1 MHHATTVIRAGTPDP
16 APGSAFR
23 SGPVFASAYHAA
35 GDPAAS
41 PFTYARFHN
50 PTWSAFEAALTELE
64 GGPALVFPSGM
75 AATTAVLAAV
85 LRPGDT
91 VCLPAGSYYTTRVI
105 AGGWFTEMG
114 IKVRLV
120 PVGSETDRSLMKGA
134 KLVWLETPTNPGL
147 DVCDIAAVAEVAHAE
162 GALVAVDNTTATPLA
177 QQPLALGADFVLAS
191 DSKALTG
198 HSDLI
203 LGHVAARDPALIEKI
218 RVWRTQSGSIAG
230 PFEVWMAHRALGT
243 LAMRLERQTANA
255 LRVATYLQQH
265 PKIRNVRYPGL
276 TGDPGFAVA
285 SRQMRFTG
293 AVLCFE
299 LADRGSAERFL
310 AACRLVDEATSFGG
324 LHTSAERRARW
335 GGDAVPEGFIR
346 MSVGC
351 EHVDDLLA
359 DLATGLEAAR

>member
-1 MHHATTVIRAGTPDP
+1 MHHATTVIRAGAPAP
-16 APGSAFR
+16 APGSAFLG
-23 SGPVFASAYHAA
+23 GPVLASAYHAA

-50 PTWSAFEAALTELE
+50 PTWSAFEAALSELE
-64 GGPALVFPSGM
+64 GGQALVFPSGM
-75 AATTAVLAAV
+75 AATTAVLAAT
-85 LRPGDT
+85 LRPGDL

-105 AGGWFTEMG
+105 ASGYFTEMG
-114 IKVRLV
+114 VKVRLV
-120 PVGSETDRSLMKGA
+120 PTGAEADRTQLQGA
-134 KLVWLETPTNPGL
+134 KLVWVETPTNPGL

-162 GALVAVDNTTATPLA
+162 GALVAVDNTTATPLS
-177 QQPLALGADFVLAS
+177 QQPLLLGADFVLAS

-203 LGHVAARDPALIEKI
+203 LGHVAARESTWVEKV
-218 RVWRTQSGSIAG
+218 RAWRTQSGSIAG

-243 LAMRLERQTANA
+243 LALRLERQTANA
-255 LRVATYLQQH
+255 LRVAEFLQQH
-265 PKIRNVRYPGL
+265 PKVRNVRYPGL
-276 TGDPGFAVA
+276 KGDAGFAIA

-299 LADRGSAERFL
+299 LAGKAPAESFL
-310 AACRLVDEATSFGG
+310 AACALVDEATSFGG
-324 LHTSAERRARW
+324 LHSSAERRGRW

-351 EHVDDLLA
+351 EHIDDLLHDISNA
-359 DLATGLEAAR
+359 LDMA

>member
-1 MHHATTVIRAGTPDP
+1 MHHATTVIRAGAPEP

-23 SGPVFASAYHAA
+23 QGPVLASAYHAA

-50 PTWSAFEAALTELE
+50 PTWSAFEAALSELE

-75 AATTAVLAAV
+75 AATTAVLAAT
-85 LRPGDT
+85 LRPGEI

-105 AGGWFTEMG
+105 VSGYFTEMG
-114 IKVRLV
+114 VKVRLV
-120 PVGSETDRSLMKGA
+120 PTGSETDRDLIRGA
-134 KLVWLETPTNPGL
+134 KLVWVETPTNPGL
-147 DVCDIAAVAEVAHAE
+147 DVSDIAAVAAAAHAE

-177 QQPLALGADFVLAS
+177 QQPLLLGADFVLAS

-203 LGHVAARDPALIEKI
+203 LGHVAARDPIWVEKV
-218 RVWRTQSGSIAG
+218 RTWRTQSGSIAG

-243 LAMRLERQTANA
+243 LAMRLERQTENA
-255 LRVATYLQQH
+255 MRVATFLRNH
-265 PKIRNVRYPGL
+265 PLVRNVRYPGL
-276 TGDPGFAVA
+276 DSDPGYAVA
-285 SRQMRFTG
+285 SRQMRYTG

-299 LADRGSAERFL
+299 LSDRGRAERYL

-324 LHTSAERRARW
+324 LHTSAERRGRW

-351 EHVDDLLA
+351 EHIDDLLA
-359 DLATGLEAAR
+359 DLERALRSS